1 MPVENVP
8 FFTIQDT
15 PLTNVTP
22 FTFRDGITYVEKL
35 ERVAKNCQN
44 LVDAINKCVKI
55 CNELEANV
63 NKTVAQLRAE
73 TDRKIQYAI
82 DELYRKL
89 AARGGEKV
97 FVTDP
102 STGSPPR
109 HSRRR
114 SPACTATS
122 VLPRDSLSRP
132 TISAPPPSSS
142 MKSAGR
148 RAGGTW
154 TPRPRRLTQYERI
167 SK

>member
-35 ERVAKNCQN
+35 ERVARNCQN
-44 LVDAINKCVKI
+44 LVDAINKCIKI
-55 CNELEANV
+55 CNELEVNV

-102 STGSPPR
+102 VDGVATKTLSEALASMYSNLR
-109 HSRRR
+109 
-114 SPACTATS
+114 TAARFAIEADNIGATAKQ
-122 VLPRDSLSRP
+122 LDEIGWKARGWDLDPEA
-132 TISAPPPSSS
+132 T
-142 MKSAGR
+142 
-148 RAGGTW
+148 
-154 TPRPRRLTQYERI
+154 TPHAVRKDI
-167 SK
+167 